1 MAEKHADAY
10 QWHAHAATKTAAEG
24 VIHTAHYAPASAPVH
39 PATQYG
45 TANTAHYAANTAH
58 YEPAN
63 APVHAATQYHG
74 RANTAHYAANT
85 AHYEP
90 ANGRRHAAAN
100 FIDRPNTIAEAES
113 LKRTQCCML
122 KIRKY
127 STIIRQFLYSNGAGD
142 RSREINGGKTR
153 RRLSVTRPHS
163 RQNSRRR
170 SHSYS
175 PLWTRQR
182 TTTCSS

>member
-10 QWHAHAATKTAAEG
+10 QWHAHAAAKTAAAG

-142 RSREINGGKTR
+142 RSRDRILAIEIWSWFV
-153 RRLSVTRPHS
+153 L
-163 RQNSRRR
+163 
-170 SHSYS
+170 
-175 PLWTRQR
+175 
-182 TTTCSS
+182 